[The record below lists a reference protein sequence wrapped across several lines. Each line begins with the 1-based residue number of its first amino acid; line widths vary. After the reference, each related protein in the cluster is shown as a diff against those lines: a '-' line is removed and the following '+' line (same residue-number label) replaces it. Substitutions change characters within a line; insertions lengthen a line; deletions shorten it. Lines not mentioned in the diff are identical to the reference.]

1 MKWIYD
7 YFFRSKPKK
16 IPGCIPDEE
25 VDLLMIRAGLIVIE
39 KYPGHYWEEM
49 FIDPWREIDLHN
61 DIINEFVAINPYES
75 LSMKNLMQA
84 TKLCKK
90 WTKEINNGKY
100 EI

>member
-1 MKWIYD
+1 
-7 YFFRSKPKK
+7 
-16 IPGCIPDEE
+16 
-25 VDLLMIRAGLIVIE
+25 
-39 KYPGHYWEEM
+39 M
-49 FIDPWREIDLHN
+49 FLDPWREIDLHN